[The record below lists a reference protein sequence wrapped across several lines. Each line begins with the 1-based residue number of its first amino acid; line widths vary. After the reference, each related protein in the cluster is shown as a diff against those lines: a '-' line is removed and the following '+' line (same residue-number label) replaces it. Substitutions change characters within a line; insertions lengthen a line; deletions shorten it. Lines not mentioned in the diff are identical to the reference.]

1 MFDPVRG
8 KIEKIPSYRR
18 GELAP
23 GARLAGPALV
33 VEPQTTTL
41 VPRGWR
47 CRVTGA
53 GHLFLENIK

>member
-1 MFDPVRG
+1 LSG
-8 KIEKIPSYRR
+8 KLERIPSYRR
-18 GELAP
+18 AELRA

-47 CRVTGA
+47 CSVTPA
-53 GHLFLENIK
+53 GHLLLEATR

>member
-1 MFDPVRG
+1 MFDPVSG
-8 KIEKIPSYRR
+8 KLEKIPSYRR

-53 GHLFLENIK
+53 GHLFLEHLK